1 MGKNKKNKGQKNN
14 ETVKVTPEVEVQK
27 AELSQPSPVPPVSV
41 VQPAETLVELAKPEE
56 LAKTDSPV
64 EVKKSERFPN
74 RKKKSTIQSPTK
86 TVWSIADQVMAADP
100 AAQRKD
106 IMKACLDSG
115 IAFYTARTQIQQ
127 WFAAQRE
134 SRLQAAKA
142 ASPMVKAS

>member
-1 MGKNKKNKGQKNN
+1 MGKNKKNKGQKNS
-14 ETVKVTPEVEVQK
+14 EPVKTVPEVQK
-27 AELSQPSPVPPVSV
+27 AELSQPPAVPPVSV
-41 VQPAETLVELAKPEE
+41 VQPAETPVELAKPEE
-56 LAKTDSPV
+56 LAKTDPPA

-106 IMKACLDSG
+106 IMKACLDAG

-142 ASPMVKAS
+142 ANPMVKAS